1 MENLFVLPT
10 DKPSRLCFNQDK
22 NKFTLKHRLLE
33 GTNSWK
39 SQNIYIT
46 SDEEIKV
53 GDWFIYNGTIDGD
66 LRTKFTVQKWYNNHS
81 EKMYYLKD
89 CKKIILTTDQD
100 LINDGVQA
108 IDDEFLEW
116 FVKNPSCESVKIDS
130 YKTIYHTWIYKIIIP
145 QEEQSV
151 QEYEQQGLE
160 KSYSQ
165 CERETLEEVA
175 ERFYGEEEIVNDYD
189 ISGYLQSAF
198 LTGAKWQQE
207 PEQFFNDDRVKTLEK
222 AIEYLLKKQEQDKK
236 MYSELSLF
244 LEKEADKDRLKSLT
258 SNQIRTLIEQFK
270 KK

>member
-1 MENLFVLPT
+1 MKNLFLLPT
-10 DKPSRLCFNQDK
+10 DKPSRLIK
-22 NKFTLKHRLLE
+22 NNLGYGICPTVFTASDLDLIQAKFV
-33 GTNSWK
+33 N
-39 SQNIYIT
+39 NYIT
-46 SDEEIKV
+46 NDEEIK
-53 GDWFIYNGTIDGD
+53 DGEYG
-66 LRTKFTVQKWYNNHS
+66 LSRLGEIIKFHS
-81 EKMYYLKD
+81 GYDYRYYA
-89 CKKIILTTDQD
+89 KIILTTDQD
-100 LINDGVQA
+100 LIEDGVQA
-108 IDDEFLEW
+108 IDDKFLEW
-116 FVKNPSCESVKIDS
+116 FVKNPSCDSVDIKTFRNPNGKIVC
-130 YKTIYHTWIYKIIIP
+130 YKITIP